1 MLKINSNRDK
11 SYNDKDESYCTI
23 LEVSHITCVCLVTGG
38 DDRRV
43 LLWRVEQAIQGMG
56 KPVVMKAQHAS
67 NIFCLGYDSSKTK
80 IFSAGNDDQVIVHNL
95 QT

>member
-1 MLKINSNRDK
+1 MVYDDK
-11 SYNDKDESYCTI
+11 NDESLI
-23 LEVSHITCVCLVTGG
+23 IEVNHVCLVVTGG

>member
-1 MLKINSNRDK
+1 MCDDR
-11 SYNDKDESYCTI
+11 DESYN
-23 LEVSHITCVCLVTGG
+23 VQCLVFTGG

-56 KPVVMKAQHAS
+56 KPIVMKAQHAS

-80 IFSAGNDDQVIVHNL
+80 IFSAGNDDQVIVHDL
-95 QT
+95 RT

>member
-1 MLKINSNRDK
+1 MWKVNIIAGFFKTLLIIFS
-11 SYNDKDESYCTI
+11 
-23 LEVSHITCVCLVTGG
+23 GG

-43 LLWRVEQAIQGMG
+43 LLWRVEQAIQGIG
-56 KPVVMKAQHAS
+56 KPTVMRAEHSS
-67 NIFCLGYDSSKTK
+67 NIFCLGYDNSKSK

>member
-1 MLKINSNRDK
+1 MFG
-11 SYNDKDESYCTI
+11 DEKLALFYIEIYFNNNQES
-23 LEVSHITCVCLVTGG
+23 LRPVCVQGG

-56 KPVVMKAQHAS
+56 KPTVMRAQHVS

-80 IFSAGNDDQVIVHNL
+80 IFSAGNDDQVIVHDL
-95 QT
+95 RT